1 MNRNK
6 NYYAILM
13 AGGVGSRFWPVSK
26 KKFPKQFHDILGTG
40 ETLIQRTFNRLA
52 KLIPEENILILTNGM
67 YNDLVKKQLPNVTD
81 NQIVLEP
88 VMRNTAPCILL
99 SALKIQKQNEDAM
112 MVVAPSDH
120 WIEDE
125 DAFVND
131 LQTAFD
137 ACQRQDDLLMTLG
150 IQPTFPHT
158 GYGYIQHQKNPSSK
172 VNKVVNFKEKP
183 DYNTAKDYLS
193 EGNYLWNAGIF
204 VWSARAITGEFKKLV
219 PKMYEIFEEGL
230 PYYNTTQEQRFI
242 NESYED
248 AENIS
253 IDYAIMEKAN
263 NVCVIPA
270 SFDWNDLGSWGALH
284 EELEHD
290 ENENVFINSKSLTDN
305 ASNNIVRT
313 LGNKLVVLK
322 DIDNYIIVEDEEVL
336 LIYPR
341 GDEQGIKNVRNLA
354 KDRFGEDLI

>member
-1 MNRNK
+1 MNK

-67 YNDLVKKQLPNVTD
+67 YNDLVKQQLPSVTD

-125 DAFVND
+125 DAFVAD

-137 ACQRQDDLLMTLG
+137 ACQRQDNLLMTLG

-158 GYGYIQHQKNPSSK
+158 GYGYIQYEENTSSAI
-172 VNKVVNFKEKP
+172 NKVLNFKEKP
-183 DYNTAKDYLS
+183 DYHTAKEYLS
-193 EGNYLWNAGIF
+193 AGNYVWNAGIF
-204 VWSARAITGEFKKLV
+204 VWSAKAITEEFKIHN
-219 PKMYEIFEEGL
+219 PAMYEIFAEGES
-230 PYYNTTQEQRFI
+230 YYNTTQEQRFI
-242 NESYED
+242 NENYED

-253 IDYAIMEKAN
+253 IDYAIMEKAE

-270 SFDWNDLGSWGALH
+270 TFDWNDLGSWGALH
-284 EELEHD
+284 DELERD
-290 ENENVFINSKSLTDN
+290 EHENVFINAKSLTQN

-336 LIYPR
+336 LVYPR
-341 GDEQGIKNVRNLA
+341 GDEQGIKEVRNLA
-354 KDRFGEDLI
+354 KEKFGEDLI